1 MRKLSLG
8 LLLLTLLLI
17 GGPLYMWQFGG
28 IDTRG
33 DWRSADRS
41 PVGLAPAPSELR
53 EAVVQIYS
61 ARAFNWRG
69 IFAVHAWVATKPANA
84 DSYTLHQVTGWGRP
98 ALTSRAGTPDRAW
111 FGSAPT
117 LHATLCGSE
126 AESAIAR
133 IEALLP
139 EYPYRE
145 HYRAWP
151 GPNSNTFVA
160 WLIREVPELD
170 VALPSSAIGKD
181 YLGGSV
187 LAATPSGT
195 GVQLSL
201 AGMLGAAAGLREG
214 LELNIGGLVL
224 GIDPAALG
232 VKLPGVG
239 TLGLRDGGRSRGE
252 CPPLPTVAS

>member
-8 LLLLTLLLI
+8 LLILLLT
-17 GGPLYMWQFGG
+17 GGPLYMWQFGN

-33 DWRSADRS
+33 DWRSADRT
-41 PVGLAPAPSELR
+41 PAGLAPAPSEFG
-53 EAVVQIYS
+53 EAVVQVYS

-98 ALTSRAGTPDRAW
+98 SLSSRAGTPDRAW

-117 LHATLCGSE
+117 LHASLCGRE
-126 AESAIAR
+126 AESAIER

-139 EYPYRE
+139 DYPYRD

-181 YLGGSV
+181 YLGGNV
-187 LAATPSGT
+187 LAPTPSGT
-195 GVQLSL
+195 GIQLSL
-201 AGMLGAAAGLREG
+201 AGILGASAALREG
-214 LELNIGGLVL
+214 LELNIGGLII

-232 VKLPGVG
+232 VKLPAIG
-239 TLGLRDGGRSRGE
+239 TLGLRDGSRSRGE
-252 CPPLPTVAS
+252 CFPMPAADS